1 MSYEPVTI
9 REAAQLEVLLF
20 VGLAFVGSL
29 LIIYWGL
36 QTYRFSRVIRDTPPE
51 PVRSVAMGRTEV
63 QGQIVPSER
72 VFDQPFTEGQC
83 VYGEY
88 KVREY
93 RENSNDDDEDPE
105 WKTIEKGSFGT
116 PFYID
121 DGTGE
126 ILVEPTEET
135 LYEISD
141 ENSTKIK
148 VGKGDTPPQPVQEF
162 LGSGGGGGTGS
173 SDDDDGGGFSGFI
186 HSLKSRF
193 SGGEDEGDDLALGDE
208 PTDMEWDGEQ
218 PATDSQGE
226 GVADGGAEASRAEGD
241 AEESY
246 EHVPRHEIG
255 SSSGT
260 RRKRRYIQKV
270 LPVDGE
276 TYVFGGATRRNPA
289 NVSEGDVDEAIRA
302 DPSTD
307 EFIISDADEFDLA
320 KRYSRRS
327 VLYMVSGL
335 LASAMILALLA
346 QILVTGPVYGI
357 EAALPWVMLW

>member
-51 PVRSVAMGRTEV
+51 PVRSVAMGRTEL
-63 QGQIVPSER
+63 QGEIVPAER
-72 VFDQPFTEGQC
+72 VFDQPFTEGRC

-93 RENSNDDDEDPE
+93 RENAGDDDEDPE

-116 PFYID
+116 PFLVD
-121 DGTGE
+121 DGTGQ
-126 ILVEPTEET
+126 IRVEPTEET

-141 ENSTKIK
+141 ENSAKIK
-148 VGKGDTPPQPVQEF
+148 IGRGDTPPQPVQEF
-162 LGSGGGGGTGS
+162 LSSGGGGSTESGNE
-173 SDDDDGGGFSGFI
+173 DDEGGLGGFI

-193 SGGEDEGDDLALGDE
+193 SRGTEEGDDLALGDQ
-208 PTDMEWDGEQ
+208 PTDMEWEGEQ
-218 PATDSQGE
+218 PATDS
-226 GVADGGAEASRAEGD
+226 VDTDAAPSTEANDDD
-241 AEESY
+241 ASD
-246 EHVPRHEIG
+246 EHVPRHELG
-255 SSSGT
+255 TSSRT
-260 RRKRRYIQKV
+260 NRNRRYIQKV
-270 LPVDGE
+270 LPADAE
-276 TYVFGGATRRNPA
+276 TYVFGGATRHDPA
-289 NVSEGDVDEAIRA
+289 NLSDGDVADAIRA

-307 EFIISDADEFDLA
+307 EFIISDADEFDLT

-327 VLYMVSGL
+327 VLYVLSGL

-357 EAALPWVMLW
+357 EAALP